1 MTELRKAELRR
12 RVVELARSW
21 LGTPYHSHARVKGVG
36 VDCAQIL
43 AAVYEDAG
51 IVEHVDLGNYAR
63 QHHLHQQDELYLHW
77 LEKCGARRISTA
89 PEPGDIGVWKFGL
102 THSHGG
108 IVIEGGAD
116 PLILHSYIKSRRG
129 VTLCRASEAP
139 LLGAESSQYWSI
151 I

>member
-12 RVVELARSW
+12 RVVEVARSW
-21 LGTPYHSHARVKGVG
+21 LGTPYHHHARVKGQG

-43 AAVYEDAG
+43 AAVYEESG
-51 IVEHVDLGNYAR
+51 IVEHIDLGDYAR
-63 QHHLHQQDELYLHW
+63 QWHLHQSDELYLQW
-77 LEKCGARRISTA
+77 LERCGASRIATT
-89 PEPGDIGVWKFGL
+89 PRPGDIGVWKFGL

-108 IVIEGGAD
+108 IVVEGGPD

-129 VTLCRASEAP
+129 VTLCRASENP
-139 LLGAESSQYWSI
+139 LAGAEASQYWSI